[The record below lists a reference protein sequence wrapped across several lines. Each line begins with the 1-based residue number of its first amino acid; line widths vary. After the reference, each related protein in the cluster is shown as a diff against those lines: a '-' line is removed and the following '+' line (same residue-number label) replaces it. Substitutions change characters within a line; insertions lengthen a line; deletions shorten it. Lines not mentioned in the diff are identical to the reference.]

1 MVLLTP
7 TEGKQIKTKS
17 QVRSYW
23 WNGLL
28 WACSVPGIAV
38 WYKRNKNVAFVYD
51 LLREASLKHL
61 SLLAGWQWVS
71 HLFIYSLSD
80 RTICYFGSP
89 AATFPS
95 CLHPR
100 FPWKLS
106 RPSPYGT
113 FCGALSLDT
122 LDRGFDS
129 HLANCTVFA
138 GHRDWPG
145 DGHVTHAE
153 PMRCKEAKMDLS
165 EAGTGFMTDEP
176 WGSGTLGLHEQF
188 ASRWILRREPMHGE
202 DQSQAGDRAP
212 VLASW
217 SLWTQLCWTW
227 AGIFIRMQ
235 TKLL

>member
-1 MVLLTP
+1 MICC
-7 TEGKQIKTKS
+7 GR
-17 QVRSYW
+17 QVS
-23 WNGLL
+23 NT
-28 WACSVPGIAV
+28 CH
-38 WYKRNKNVAFVYD
+38 F
-51 LLREASLKHL
+51 
-61 SLLAGWQWVS
+61 LAGWQWVS

-80 RTICYFGSP
+80 RSICYFGSP

-113 FCGALSLDT
+113 LCGALSLDT

-129 HLANCTVFA
+129 HLANCTVFT

-153 PMRCKEAKMDLS
+153 PMRCKEARMDLS

-176 WGSGTLGLHEQF
+176 WGSGTLGLHQMDPEKRANAWGRPESGWRQ
-188 ASRWILRREPMHGE
+188 SSSSGTVEPLKPAM
-202 DQSQAGDRAP
+202 
-212 VLASW
+212 LNLSW
-217 SLWTQLCWTW
+217 H
-227 AGIFIRMQ
+227 IH
-235 TKLL
+235 